1 MDLSSM
7 TTLLLLML
15 LQINNAVSNVEEIQ
29 TYIIHM
35 DHSHKP
41 ESFLTHEAWHKS
53 TVKSLS
59 SSSPAENGD
68 GSEMLLYSYSHV
80 MHGFSARLT
89 PSQLSRLEKSPA
101 HVATYPESFGKMFT
115 THSPKFLG
123 LRQNLGLWP
132 NASFGQDVIIGILDS
147 GIWPESES
155 FGDKGMSEVPLRWK
169 GVCEN
174 GTAFT
179 PSLCNK
185 KLIGA
190 RSFSKGHKAAGN
202 HVLSASHFGYAKGT
216 ARGVAPHSH
225 VAMYKVL
232 WVAYSNKSAASDVLA
247 WMDQAISDGIDIMSL
262 SLGFDF
268 LPYYNDIIAIGSL
281 SVVEKGIVV
290 LCAAGNDGP
299 SRNSTYNGAPWIT
312 TVGAGTLDRTFT
324 ATLTLDN
331 GFTVEGESYFPK
343 GVYSADKPLYYGK
356 DSVRK
361 STCDFGALDHKE
373 VAEKVLFCDNPRG
386 GGIDGQLEEVR
397 NAFTIPALILP
408 MAKGYLIKEGPDPI
422 TPRILKPDIIAPGV
436 DVLAA
441 VAPNKRFM
449 EVNNYNLASDY
460 QLILGTSIAAPHVAG
475 AVALLKAVHRK
486 WSPAAIRSAIMTTA
500 YNLDN
505 TGNTIKVLLP
515 RL

>member
-7 TTLLLLML
+7 TTLLLLTL

-101 HVATYPESFGKMFT
+101 HVATYPEFFGKMFT
-115 THSPKFLG
+115 THGPKFLG

-190 RSFSKGHKAAGN
+190 RSFSKGHKAAAAGN

-299 SRNSTYNGAPWIT
+299 SH
-312 TVGAGTLDRTFT
+312 
-324 ATLTLDN
+324 N

-343 GVYSADKPLYYGK
+343 SVYSADKPLYYGK

-361 STCDFGALDHKE
+361 STCDFGALDQKE

-460 QLILGTSIAAPHVAG
+460 QLILGTSMAAPHVAG
-475 AVALLKAVHRK
+475 AVALLKAVHHE